1 MFGAIVAGRL
11 VYVVDP
17 PCTMLIPAKR
27 IYNKCACNVHT
38 SSAQCRDE
46 THFVFPLE
54 QPYDINH
61 LTVFLLG
68 TGELRLRR
76 CPNPI
81 RIDVFHLHLVLSPD
95 RSPISRRIWRI
106 GPLRMAKRRV
116 YPSRR
121 VSRKS
126 YPREAR
132 EDADRSLTNNKP
144 SAIYR
149 LRPHLPSNI
158 PQGQSAPATLGIE
171 IAPISQ
177 LEELHTRIT
186 GGADGA
192 GTSGTSGKEVVQK
205 VEVGKVA
212 EKVVKNVSVT
222 WVLFSPALLSR
233 DRTRRG
239 P

>member
-1 MFGAIVAGRL
+1 MTRVNHVCHI
-11 VYVVDP
+11 DP
-17 PCTMLIPAKR
+17 G
-27 IYNKCACNVHT
+27 
-38 SSAQCRDE
+38 
-46 THFVFPLE
+46 F
-54 QPYDINH
+54 
-61 LTVFLLG
+61 
-68 TGELRLRR
+68 
-76 CPNPI
+76 
-81 RIDVFHLHLVLSPD
+81 SPD
-95 RSPISRRIWRI
+95 RSPISRRIRRI

-116 YPSRR
+116 YPTRR

-126 YPREAR
+126 HPREAR

-177 LEELHTRIT
+177 LEELHARIT

-212 EKVVKNVSVT
+212 EKVVKNVSFLLREIHPARYCSHGIGQDGRGECT
-222 WVLFSPALLSR
+222 WSVWSAHPQSHRFRQSLHNKWMG
-233 DRTRRG
+233 RRVKMSIT
-239 P
+239 